1 MDQDRASE
9 LSRKMMKKQLR
20 LSLTIAVCF
29 IVVLIGLPLF
39 NLYMPDLAKT
49 NIGGFSLT
57 WLVLGL
63 LFYPLTWVL
72 STWFVK
78 GSETIEQQIIEE
90 EKK

>member
-1 MDQDRASE
+1 
-9 LSRKMMKKQLR
+9 MKKQLR

-63 LFYPLTWVL
+63 LFYPLTWIL

-90 EKK
+90 ETK